1 MSLNASYQ
9 TMESNAIRY
18 MIKHVEEY
26 EAVKAKSH
34 KQYRFVGELFKA
46 KGICSQNFHKF
57 YRRYKLSGYN
67 QEAFL
72 PQKRGSVGKYLD
84 IKLGADEES
93 IVSKVLEYRK
103 KGANKY
109 AISRLVKMDHSI
121 KIPCSPSTIYRIF
134 KAYGVSKLKQTEK
147 VETRKIVR
155 EKAGSLINVDCHH
168 LPKGIV
174 KTFPTS
180 KLFVL
185 GAIDAYSRTVWVEV
199 IERTKAIDV
208 TFAMMDT
215 LLVLNDRY
223 GIKAEE
229 VMTDNGSEFCGGV
242 TTMKDHPFE
251 RLLTHFGIKHLKTK
265 PYRPQTN
272 GKIERFWRSFH
283 EDVIEG
289 CEFETLDQLKDAV
302 LGYNFYYNEHR
313 PHQGIKGKLPLEM
326 LKVRPEENK
335 KL

>member
-1 MSLNASYQ
+1 MNLNTSYQ

-18 MIKHVEEY
+18 MIKFVDEY
-26 EAVKAKSH
+26 EAIKNKSH
-34 KQYRFVGELFKA
+34 KQFKFVGHLFKD

-57 YRRYKLSGYN
+57 YRRYKLSGCN
-67 QEAFL
+67 QGAFL
-72 PQKRGSVGKYLD
+72 PQKRGPSGKYLD
-84 IKLGADEES
+84 IELASDEKS

-109 AISRLVKMDHSI
+109 TISRLVSMDHSI
-121 KIPCSPSTIYRIF
+121 KAPCSPSTVYRIF
-134 KAYGVSKLKQTEK
+134 KAYGVSKLKHRER

-155 EKAGSLINVDCHH
+155 EKAGSLLNIDCHQ

-180 KLFVL
+180 KLYVL

-199 IERTKAIDV
+199 IERVKAIDV

-223 GIKAEE
+223 GIQAEE

-242 TTMKDHPFE
+242 TTMRDHPFE
-251 RLLTHFGIKHLKTK
+251 RLLTHFGIRHLKTK

-272 GKIERFWRSFH
+272 GKIERFWRTFH

-313 PHQGIKGKLPLEM
+313 PHQGINGKLPADM
-326 LKVRPEENK
+326 LKQEKEK
-335 KL
+335 KED